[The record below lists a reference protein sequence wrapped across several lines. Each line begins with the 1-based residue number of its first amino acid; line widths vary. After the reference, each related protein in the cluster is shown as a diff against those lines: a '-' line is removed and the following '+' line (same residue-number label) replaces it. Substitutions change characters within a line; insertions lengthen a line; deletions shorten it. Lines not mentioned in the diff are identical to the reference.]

1 MEGQENTKG
10 MNSNVAPN
18 TVQNVAREYL
28 QNTLDPE
35 HAKEAGEYLFKS
47 KCLYEMLKALEQL
60 GVIIFLEISFVN
72 VLGCDQVFFQIQT
85 VATTP
90 MPFAIGFK
98 PMETVVQNDIRYVI
112 GIPTLVIMM
121 DMGLSREI
129 PVHHEIDAEMLR
141 DIINRLDRELRERQ
155 SQEAA
160 GNELEKEPKMD
171 LDP

>member
-1 MEGQENTKG
+1 
-10 MNSNVAPN
+10 MNSDVVPN
-18 TVQNVAREYL
+18 TVQNVVREYL

-47 KCLYEMLKALEQL
+47 KCLYEWLKALEQRR
-60 GVIIFLEISFVN
+60 VIIFLEISFVN
-72 VLGCDQVFFQIQT
+72 VLGCDQVFFQIKT

-90 MPFAIGFK
+90 IPFAIGFK

-112 GIPTLVIMM
+112 GIPTLVIMI
-121 DMGLSREI
+121 DRGLSREI
-129 PVHHEIDAEMLR
+129 PVHDEIDAEMLH
-141 DIINRLDRELRERQ
+141 DIIHSLDRDLRERQ

-160 GNELEKEPKMD
+160 GKKLEKELKMDLKMD